1 MDVDLADVNSDDAG
15 EVALFEQYR
24 SSKDELLRDKIFL
37 TYSSLVESVCRGF
50 IGRGSSEFEDLLQV
64 GYLGLLGAIE
74 RFDLERE
81 VKFATYARHCIG
93 GQVRHFIRDRSETIR
108 RPRWMKKLSREVATF
123 LERYLQEHSCL
134 PTLSQIAEACN
145 VSEGGVVAILR
156 AKQPLSLEDDSLYSR
171 EPLDRIRSLQHES
184 FKLPIEDRIAIA
196 QAFEKLLGVEKKVIY
211 LFFVHDL
218 TQRQIAGK
226 LSLPPRKVSRLMQK
240 GLERLR
246 KWLEVDV
253 DK

>member
-1 MDVDLADVNSDDAG
+1 MDVDRADVDSNDTD

-24 SSKDELLRDKIFL
+24 SSKDEFVRDKIFT

-50 IGRGSSEFEDLLQV
+50 VGRGNSELEDLLQV

-74 RFDLERE
+74 RFDLGRE

-93 GQVRHFIRDRSETIR
+93 GEVRHFIRDKSEAIR
-108 RPRWMKKLSREVATF
+108 RPRWMKKLSREVACF
-123 LERYLQEHSCL
+123 LEGYLQKNACL

-145 VSEGGVVAILR
+145 VSESGVVAILR
-156 AKQPLSLEDDSLYSR
+156 AKQPLSLEDDSSYSR
-171 EPLDRIRSLQHES
+171 EPLDRIKSLQHES

-196 QAFEKLLGVEKKVIY
+196 HAFEKLFGVEKKIIY
-211 LFFVHDL
+211 LFFVQDL
-218 TQRQIAGK
+218 TQKQIAGK

-246 KWLEVDV
+246 KWLEADP